1 MLKKRK
7 KIYDGKII
15 KLYKDIININ
25 NRTFIREIIVH
36 PGSVVL
42 IPILNKKAKETI
54 LIKQFRYAIGKYIF
68 ELPAGTLEKNENP
81 ISCAKRELKEETGY
95 IAKKIKKI
103 AEIYPSPGIIT
114 EKMHIF
120 IATDL
125 IKSQQELDIDENIA
139 IIKMK
144 LGEAIKMI
152 KKGKITDAK
161 TIVGLLLLKNFN

>member
-7 KIYDGKII
+7 KIYDGRII
-15 KLYKDIININ
+15 KLYKDTININ
-25 NRTFIREIIVH
+25 NRTFIRDIIVH

-42 IPILNKKAKETI
+42 IPLLNKKTKEII

-81 ISCAKRELKEETGY
+81 LSCARRELKEETGY

-103 AEIYPSPGIIT
+103 TEIYPSPGIMT

-125 IKSQQELDIDENIA
+125 IKSQQELDIDENIS
-139 IIKMK
+139 IKKIK
-144 LGEAIKMI
+144 LDEAIRMI